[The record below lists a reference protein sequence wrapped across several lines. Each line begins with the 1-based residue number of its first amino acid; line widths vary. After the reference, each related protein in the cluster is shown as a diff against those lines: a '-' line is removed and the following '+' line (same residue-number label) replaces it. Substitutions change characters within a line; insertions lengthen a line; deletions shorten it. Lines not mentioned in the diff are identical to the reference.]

1 LPKVDR
7 TDLWEAVAPFRANFT
22 AAFDAV
28 FASIGIDV
36 VLTAPQTPRMNAIA
50 ERWICSLRRECTDRI
65 LITGRGHPRCPRRLR
80 RALQRRP

>member
-1 LPKVDR
+1 LGGR
-7 TDLWEAVAPFRANFT
+7 RPFRAKFT

-28 FASIGIDV
+28 FASIGINV